1 MENQW
6 QPIETCPENVRV
18 FVWLR
23 STTDSSYGRRLE
35 ATKLQGTKYGWDCG
49 NQDWVLADLIARD
62 IYFSHWMPLPKP
74 PVINN

>member
-6 QPIETCPENVRV
+6 QPIETCPEGVRV
-18 FVWLR
+18 FVWLK
-23 STTDSSYGRRLE
+23 STTDKEYGRRLE
-35 ATKLQGTKYGWDCG
+35 VIKRQQSKYGWDCYE
-49 NQDWVLADLIARD
+49 DWVLADLIARD